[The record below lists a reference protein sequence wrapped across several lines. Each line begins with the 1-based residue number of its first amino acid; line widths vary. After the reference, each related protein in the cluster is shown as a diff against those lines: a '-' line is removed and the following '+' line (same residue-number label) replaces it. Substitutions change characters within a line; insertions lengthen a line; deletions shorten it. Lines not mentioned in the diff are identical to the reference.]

1 MQPRRIDVLAGWQIA
16 PVCKALILMA
26 LVLSVVTR
34 VLALGLVAA
43 VRPVLDAPALRGPLG
58 GVAGGSG
65 ISGRTGTRVAGHIVA
80 ANHRTRARDD
90 ARLGLAWAGAVV
102 VDLLAERWRVR
113 LDPRVHGVSYSVL
126 PLGRQD
132 LQALA
137 VPWIVLSAGNC
148 AAAGI
153 ERNTIAAAA
162 SIEPAS
168 LLLTWNSSHSSLYVG
183 LWPEEGTGRLGH
195 CDINLVQSTTRVHS
209 RETRPTGPYRYC
221 LFSPA

>member
-1 MQPRRIDVLAGWQIA
+1 VL
-16 PVCKALILMA
+16 
-26 LVLSVVTR
+26 
-34 VLALGLVAA
+34 LA
-43 VRPVLDAPALRGPLG
+43 
-58 GVAGGSG
+58 VAGF
-65 ISGRTGTRVAGHIVA
+65 RA
-80 ANHRTRARDD
+80 ALELASPATLSRLIIESARDD